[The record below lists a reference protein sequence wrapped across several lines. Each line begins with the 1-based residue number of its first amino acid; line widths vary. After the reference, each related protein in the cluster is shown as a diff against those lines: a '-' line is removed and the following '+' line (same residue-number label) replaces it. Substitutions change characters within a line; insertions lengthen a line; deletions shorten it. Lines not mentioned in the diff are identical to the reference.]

1 MKRTKPSTPI
11 EFGKTEAEI
20 RDRIGGASKE
30 LTAQFITALAKV
42 CATSTELAD
51 RLEHSRDWWPLAMHW
66 SLAGKTA
73 RRAGAICRPT
83 TTAQVSQI
91 VAMCAKNSVPV
102 TVAGGR
108 SGVCGAAIPV
118 FGGVVV

>member
-11 EFGKTEAEI
+11 EFGKTEEEI
-20 RDRIGGASKE
+20 RDRIGGAGKE

-73 RRAGAICRPT
+73 R
-83 TTAQVSQI
+83 
-91 VAMCAKNSVPV
+91 
-102 TVAGGR
+102 
-108 SGVCGAAIPV
+108 
-118 FGGVVV
+118 